1 MNWDVVIGLEVHAQL
16 QTASKLFSP
25 APNAAG
31 ATPNETASAVE
42 LGLPGTLP
50 VPNAEAIR
58 LALRFGAA
66 IDAALATET
75 IFARKNYFYP
85 DLPKGYQISQLDAP
99 IVGRGSLSVVMPDG
113 ATKAIGITRAHL
125 EEDAGKSVH
134 DAYSDRT
141 AIDLNRAGTPLL
153 EIVSEPELHSAQEA
167 VAYLRELHNL
177 VRTLEICDGNM
188 NEGSLRCDA
197 NVSLKP
203 AGSETL
209 GTRTEIKNLNSFR
222 FLERAITYE
231 IERQQLVLEGG
242 GAVVQETRLYDP
254 DRDETRPMRSK
265 EEAEDYRY
273 FPDPDLLPILLT
285 ADDHAAARASLPEL
299 PAAKRARY
307 ETDLGLTAS
316 EARLLASERST
327 AAYFEAALAAGA
339 AAKGVANWL
348 SGEIAAQLNRSGE
361 TLDAFPI
368 APAQLA
374 GLLARIDDGTLSSKL
389 AKTVFER
396 MLETREDADAIIE
409 REGLKQV
416 SDSGALEAL
425 VAEVIEANPGQV
437 EQYRA
442 GKGKVLGFFVGQLMK
457 ASGGKANPQQLNAL
471 LKAALGEPGEG

>member
-16 QTASKLFSP
+16 QTQSKLFSS

-31 ATPNETASAVE
+31 ETPNETASAVE

-50 VPNAEAIR
+50 VLNREALR

-66 IDAALATET
+66 IDAELARET
-75 IFARKNYFYP
+75 VFARKNYFYP

-99 IVGRGSLSVVMPDG
+99 IVGRGQLTVVMPDG
-113 ATKAIGITRAHL
+113 TSRAIAITRAHL
-125 EEDAGKSVH
+125 EEDAGKSIH
-134 DAYSDRT
+134 DAYAGST

-153 EIVSEPELHSAQEA
+153 EIVSEPELHSAGEA
-167 VAYLRELHNL
+167 VAYLRELHGL
-177 VRTLEICDGNM
+177 VRTLGICDGNM

-203 AGSETL
+203 AGSSTL

-231 IERQQLVLEGG
+231 IARQQAVLEGG
-242 GAVVQETRLYDP
+242 GQVVQETRLYDP

-273 FPDPDLLPILLT
+273 FPDPDLLPLRLT
-285 ADDHAAARASLPEL
+285 EADHAEARATLPEL

-307 ETDLGLTAS
+307 EETFGLSAGD
-316 EARLLASERST
+316 ARLLAADRAT

-339 AAKGVANWL
+339 PAKAAANWL
-348 SGEIAAQLNRSGE
+348 TGEIAAYLNREGVNLE
-361 TLDAFPI
+361 AFPL
-368 APAQLA
+368 APEALA
-374 GLLARIDDGTLSSKL
+374 GLIARVEDGTLSSKL

-396 MLETREDADAIIE
+396 MLERGEAADLIIE
-409 REGLKQV
+409 QDGLKQV
-416 SDSGALEAL
+416 SDTGALDAL
-425 VAEVIEANPGQV
+425 VQKVIAENPEQV
-437 EQYRA
+437 AQFRA

-457 ASGGKANPQQLNAL
+457 ASGGKANPQQLNSL
-471 LKAALGEPGEG
+471 LKAALGEPGDA

>member
-16 QTASKLFSP
+16 QTASKLFSS

-99 IVGRGSLSVVMPDG
+99 IVGRGSLSVVMANG

-203 AGSETL
+203 AGSEVL

-231 IERQQLVLEGG
+231 IERQRLVLEGG
-242 GAVVQETRLYDP
+242 GTVV
-254 DRDETRPMRSK
+254 
-265 EEAEDYRY
+265 
-273 FPDPDLLPILLT
+273 
-285 ADDHAAARASLPEL
+285 
-299 PAAKRARY
+299 
-307 ETDLGLTAS
+307 
-316 EARLLASERST
+316 
-327 AAYFEAALAAGA
+327 
-339 AAKGVANWL
+339 
-348 SGEIAAQLNRSGE
+348 
-361 TLDAFPI
+361 
-368 APAQLA
+368 
-374 GLLARIDDGTLSSKL
+374 
-389 AKTVFER
+389 
-396 MLETREDADAIIE
+396 
-409 REGLKQV
+409 
-416 SDSGALEAL
+416 
-425 VAEVIEANPGQV
+425 
-437 EQYRA
+437 
-442 GKGKVLGFFVGQLMK
+442 
-457 ASGGKANPQQLNAL
+457 
-471 LKAALGEPGEG
+471 

>member
-16 QTASKLFSP
+16 QTASKLFSS

-66 IDAALATET
+66 VDATLATET
-75 IFARKNYFYP
+75 VFARKNYFYP

-99 IVGRGSLSVVMPDG
+99 IVGRGQLSVVMPDG
-113 ATKAIGITRAHL
+113 TPKAIGITRAHL

-134 DAYSDRT
+134 DAYSECT

-203 AGSETL
+203 AGSTTL

-242 GAVVQETRLYDP
+242 GEVVQETRLYDP

-273 FPDPDLLPILLT
+273 FPDPDLLPILLS
-285 ADDHAAARASLPEL
+285 AEDHAAARAALPEL

-307 ETDLGLTAS
+307 ETELGLTAS

-339 AAKGVANWL
+339 SPKGAANWL
-348 SGEIAAQLNRSGE
+348 AGEIAAQLNRSGASLE
-361 TLDAFPI
+361 TFPI
-368 APAQLA
+368 TPAQLA
-374 GLLARIDDGTLSSKL
+374 GLLARVDDGTLSSKL

-396 MLETREDADAIIE
+396 MLETREDADVIIE

-416 SDSGALEAL
+416 SDSDALEAL
-425 VAEVIEANPGQV
+425 VAEVVRANPEQV

-457 ASGGKANPQQLNAL
+457 ASGGKANPQQLNTL
-471 LKAALGEPGEG
+471 LRAALGEPGEG

>member
-1 MNWDVVIGLEVHAQL
+1 MSWDVVIGLEVHAQL
-16 QTASKLFSP
+16 QTASTLFSS
-25 APNAAG
+25 APTRAG
-31 ATPNETASAVE
+31 ATPNETASAVA

-66 IDAALATET
+66 IDAELATET

-99 IVGRGSLSVVMPDG
+99 IVGRGALSVVMPDG
-113 ATKAIGITRAHL
+113 TTKAIGITRAHL

-134 DAYSDRT
+134 DAYSEST

-197 NVSLKP
+197 NVSS
-203 AGSETL
+203 AGRL
-209 GTRTEIKNLNSFR
+209 GDAGHPYGDQEPEPR

-242 GAVVQETRLYDP
+242 GTVVQETRLYDP

-273 FPDPDLLPILLT
+273 FPDPDLLPSLLT
-285 ADDHAAARASLPEL
+285 AEDHAAARASLPEL

-307 ETDLGLTAS
+307 ETDLGLSAS
-316 EARLLASERST
+316 DARLLASERST
-327 AAYFEAALAAGA
+327 ADYFEAALAAGA
-339 AAKGVANWL
+339 APKGAANWL
-348 SGEIAAQLNRSGE
+348 SGEIAAQLNRSGGSLE
-361 TLDAFPI
+361 DFAI

-396 MLETREDADAIIE
+396 MLETGEDADVIIK

-416 SDSGALEAL
+416 SDSGTLEAL

-471 LKAALGEPGEG
+471 LKAALGEPGER